1 MIIEIDPELKALI
14 PPLAPDEFSQLE
26 TNLIRD
32 GCRDPLVVWWNSDK
46 LTLVDGHNRYAIC
59 QKRGIEF
66 ATVELHFEN
75 IERVRIWMRENQMGR
90 RNLNDAW
97 RIDLQMGNKADM
109 AEIGRQRMVQG
120 GGDRTSEEA
129 RSGLSVTDK
138 PAQSTHR
145 TRDEIAKAA
154 GTSTGQV
161 AMAEQVMKKAPE
173 KWQQA
178 KEGKITI
185 NAAYL
190 EVKNDEKKTARAEL
204 VAEQRRVIEAGEI
217 TLPTGVYEVIAMDPP
232 WAYGREYDPETS
244 RVAAPYPEMT
254 QAQLLELTPP
264 FAQDCAL
271 FLWTTHA
278 FIFDAKE
285 LLDKWGF
292 EYKATIVWD
301 KERLGMGQWLR
312 MQCEFCLVGIKGAR
326 NWTNTTWTDVI
337 REPRREHSRKP
348 DKFYE
353 MVESIT
359 TGRRLEFFSREQRK
373 GWATYGNDTE
383 KF

>member
-32 GCRDPLVVWWNSDK
+32 GCRDPLVVWWNSEK

-97 RIDLQMGNKADM
+97 RISLQIGNKADM
-109 AEIGRQRMVQG
+109 AEIGRQRMVQN
-120 GGDRTSEEA
+120 GGDRKSEKA
-129 RSGLSVTDK
+129 GSSLSVTDRLD
-138 PAQSTHR
+138 QSTHS
-145 TRDEIAKAA
+145 TRDEIAKGA
-154 GTSTGQV
+154 GVSTGQV

-190 EVKNDEKKTARAEL
+190 EVKSDEKKTARAEL
-204 VAEQRRVIEAGEI
+204 VAEQRRAIEAGEI

>member
-1 MIIEIDPELKALI
+1 MIIEINPELKALI
-14 PPLAPDEFSQLE
+14 PPLAPDEFAQLE

-32 GCRDPLVVWWNSDK
+32 GCRDPLVLWRASDK

-59 QKRGIEF
+59 QQRGIEF
-66 ATVELHFEN
+66 TTVELYFEN
-75 IERVRIWMRENQMGR
+75 IERVRIWIRENQMGR
-90 RNLNDAW
+90 RNLNDTW
-97 RIDLQMGNKADM
+97 RINLQIGNKADLM
-109 AEIGRQRMVQG
+109 EISRINMVKN
-120 GGDRTSEEA
+120 GGDRKSEGA
-129 RSGLSVTDK
+129 RSSLSVADK
-138 PAQSTHR
+138 LDRAIYR
-145 TRDEIAKAA
+145 TRDDIAKAA
-154 GTSTGQV
+154 GTSHGQV
-161 AMAEQVMKKAPE
+161 SRYEQI
-173 KWQQA
+173 A
-178 KEGKITI
+178 KRSPSLLQEALDGKITI

-190 EVKNDEKKTARAEL
+190 EIQNDEKKAARAEL
-204 VAEQRRVIEAGEI
+204 IAEQRRAIEAGEI

-254 QAQLLELTPP
+254 QAQLLDLHPP
-264 FAQDCAL
+264 FAEDCAL

-292 EYKATIVWD
+292 NYKATIVWD
-301 KERLGMGQWLR
+301 KERLGMGRWLR
-312 MQCEFCLVGIKGAR
+312 MQCEFCLVGIKGDS
-326 NWTNTTWTDVI
+326 NWANTTWTDVI

-373 GWATYGNDTE
+373 GWATYGNDTD

>member
-14 PPLAPDEFSQLE
+14 PPLSPEEFHQLE
-26 TNLIRD
+26 TNLIAD
-32 GCRDPLVVWWNSDK
+32 GCRDPLVVWWNEDK

-59 QKRGIEF
+59 RKRGIEF

-75 IERVRIWMRENQMGR
+75 IERVRIWMRKNQMGR
-90 RNLNDAW
+90 RNLNDTW
-97 RIDLQMGNKADM
+97 RIKLQLGNKADL
-109 AEIGRQRMVQG
+109 ADIGRQRMVQG
-120 GGDRTSEEA
+120 GGDRKSEGA
-129 RSGLSVTDK
+129 RSGLSVADR
-138 PAQSTHR
+138 PDQLEHSSR
-145 TRDEIAKAA
+145 LQIAVAA

-161 AMAEQVMKKAPE
+161 SRYEQIAKKSPALLQE
-173 KWQQA
+173 A
-178 KEGKITI
+178 LDGKITL

-190 EVKNDEKKTARAEL
+190 EVKNEEKKIARAEL
-204 VAEQRRVIEAGEI
+204 VAEQKRAIEAGEI
-217 TLPTGVYEVIAMDPP
+217 TLPIGVYEVVAMDPP

-254 QAQLLELTPP
+254 QAQLLDLTPP

-292 EYKATIVWD
+292 QYKATIVWD

-312 MQCEFCLVGIKGAR
+312 MQCEFCLIGIKGAR
-326 NWTNTTWTDVI
+326 NWTNTTWADVI

-348 DKFYE
+348 EKFYE

>member
-1 MIIEIDPELKALI
+1 
-14 PPLAPDEFSQLE
+14 
-26 TNLIRD
+26 
-32 GCRDPLVVWWNSDK
+32 
-46 LTLVDGHNRYAIC
+46 
-59 QKRGIEF
+59 
-66 ATVELHFEN
+66 
-75 IERVRIWMRENQMGR
+75 MGR
-90 RNLNDAW
+90 RNLNDTW
-97 RIDLQMGNKADM
+97 RIRLQIGNKSDM
-109 AEIGRQRMVQG
+109 LEIGRINMVQG
-120 GGDRTSEEA
+120 GEEGG
-129 RSGLSVTDK
+129 RGNVKDPKGLSVADRPFGLTH
-138 PAQSTHR
+138 STR
-145 TRDEIAKAA
+145 EEIAKAA

-161 AMAEQVMKKAPE
+161 SRYEQIAKKSPSLLQEALD
-173 KWQQA
+173 
-178 KEGKITI
+178 GKITL

-204 VAEQRRVIEAGEI
+204 VAEQRRAIEAGEI

>member
-14 PPLAPDEFSQLE
+14 PPLSPEEFNQLE
-26 TNLIRD
+26 TNLIAD
-32 GCRDPLVVWWNSDK
+32 GCRDPLVVWWNEDK

-59 QKRGIEF
+59 QQRGIEF

-97 RIDLQMGNKADM
+97 NINLRMGNKADM
-109 AEIGRQRMVQG
+109 MEIGRQKMVQG
-120 GGDRTSEEA
+120 GGDRKSAEA
-129 RSGLSVTDK
+129 RSGLTSLVK
-138 PAQSTHR
+138 PDR
-145 TRDEIAKAA
+145 EEFNTREIIAKEA
-154 GTSTGQV
+154 GVSTGTLSR
-161 AMAEQVMKKAPE
+161 AEQVMKKSPTL
-173 KWQQA
+173 WQEA
-178 KEGKITI
+178 LDGKITI
-185 NAAYL
+185 NAAH
-190 EVKNDEKKTARAEL
+190 ESVKNEEKKIARAEL
-204 VAEQRRVIEAGEI
+204 VAEQKRAIEAGEI

-254 QAQLLELTPP
+254 QGQLLALTPP

-292 EYKATIVWD
+292 QYKATIVWD

-312 MQCEFCLVGIKGAR
+312 MQCEFCLVGIKGTR